1 MLQSILLST
10 VIALAL
16 SLPLATT
23 PLTLG
28 LWVLS
33 IALIIAAWVSAT
45 TLSWFRII
53 LFIIYVRGILVI
65 FAYFVAITPNYTIP
79 NKLLLPTMLTLI
91 ATCIVTTLNFS
102 THTTHFSQDTTI
114 PIQQFIFQPTQRPVL
129 IFLVILLFLAMV
141 LAVKISDRN
150 QGPLRPFN

>member
-1 MLQSILLST
+1 MLQSILTSLI
-10 VIALAL
+10 IALAL

-33 IALIIAAWVSAT
+33 IALIIAAWISSA

-53 LFIIYVRGILVI
+53 LFIIYVRGMLVM

-79 NKLLLPTMLTLI
+79 NKLLLPTFLILI
-91 ATCIVTTLNFS
+91 ATCIITTSNIS
-102 THTTHFSQDTTI
+102 THRLHFTNERMP
-114 PIQQFIFQPTQRPVL
+114 PIQQLIFQPTQRTVL
-129 IFLVILLFLAMV
+129 IFLVILLFLAIV